1 MPGDVRHTDKPIERK
16 LSTTQLGRYPIEAEL
31 GRGAMG
37 VVYRSTHPRL
47 NIPVAIKVLAE
58 QFSSDPSFR
67 QRFHREAATVASL
80 NHPGIV
86 RVYDFDEDGP
96 VLFIV
101 MEWVE
106 GRSMRSWLEEYG
118 RFSVDVSVDL
128 IQQLLSAVGVAHDYQ
143 IVHRDLK
150 PENILISN
158 RGKTKILDFGI
169 SKLIDDKHRL
179 TATGSMVGTPAYMAP
194 EQVKGEAIDA
204 TSDIYSLGM
213 ILYELLHGE
222 PPFTGALPAVLHSQV
237 FDRPRAS
244 TAIPSQIMEIIWK
257 ATAKDRDQR
266 FQTCEG
272 FSGAFHYM
280 SKPGTAQGAP
290 TGAVST
296 EIAVATADD
305 ELNRS
310 TPTRD
315 GHKPAGV
322 CTYSDCNERRGWAC
336 AYKDLTGRE
345 CKSWWCRRHIQFIER
360 TPFCPRHASVIRAL
374 APTANTIFEIK
385 NRPAVDDRALPLAA
399 LVAEDVDKDVTELV
413 RRRYQNR
420 KDVTLARDRTV
431 RQTWSG
437 RNDVAW
443 ERSWAALRS
452 QGYLIRIGVRVTTD
466 EPDTVQL
473 LIGNSVVFKS
483 IPDWISRRREGEPP
497 DHADRARFAKKL
509 FHAILEHVDEP
520 QQSTAG
526 TPQPTPQSGPP
537 LASTPVPGTPP
548 IEPPPLPDVNRPLI
562 EGMIL
567 RLATLS
573 TRVTGFEV
581 ADQLALPFAAIEP
594 ILRALTTSNFLEA
607 LGLAAETGPWVG
619 RPLPE
624 RMAYA
629 LTRQGRARSEEIG
642 NAGTRYAGPAPVSMQ
657 EYRTMLADAARGGSL
672 DLVKVNIA
680 LTGIELA
687 PGVTEAVRA
696 AVNSRSSIFIY
707 GAPGNGKTTLARRIP
722 RLLGPPIVIPVALD
736 VGGGEVMTIYDS
748 AVHHLEAG
756 QPSDRRWRRVARPL
770 VQVGGEFQLEMF
782 DPTFEDGSRTYAA
795 PLQVKANGGVLLIDD
810 LGRQRVAPKQ
820 ILDRLLVPLEQ
831 DMDYMNLTSSGRKL
845 EIPFHAL
852 LALSTNLKPAE
863 LLDEAYLRRLAYKVL
878 MPDPTWDMWTRI
890 FERERDRLKIP
901 PDINALELI
910 STLYSGRPL
919 RGNHPRDLLER
930 LVDVSS
936 ARGVRAKLTPELVE
950 AAWHTLFIAS

>member
-1 MPGDVRHTDKPIERK
+1 M
-16 LSTTQLGRYPIEAEL
+16 STTQLGKYPIEAEL

-47 NIPVAIKVLAE
+47 EIPVAIKVLAE
-58 QFSSDPSFR
+58 QYSSDTSFR
-67 QRFHREAATVASL
+67 QRFHREAATVAAL

-106 GRSMRSWLEEYG
+106 GRSMRSWLDEYG

-128 IQQLLSAVGVAHDYQ
+128 VQQLLSAVGVAHDYG

-150 PENILISN
+150 PDNILISN

-194 EQVKGEAIDA
+194 EQVKGEQVDA
-204 TSDIYSLGM
+204 SSDIYSIGM

-222 PPFTGALPAVLHSQV
+222 PPFTGQLPAVLHSQV

-244 TAIPSQIMEIIWK
+244 TAIPSPIMEIIWK
-257 ATAKDRDQR
+257 ATAKDRGQR
-266 FQTCEG
+266 FQTCEA

-280 SKPGTAQGAP
+280 PKPAAAQPP
-290 TGAVST
+290 TEAVSA
-296 EIAVATADD
+296 ELPISAQVVQRAPIPARADG
-305 ELNRS
+305 
-310 TPTRD
+310 P
-315 GHKPAGV
+315 KAAGV
-322 CTYSDCNERRGWAC
+322 CTFSDCGERRGWSC
-336 AYKDLTGRE
+336 AYKDLTNRE
-345 CKSWWCRRHIQFIER
+345 CKSWWCRKHIQFIER

-437 RNDVAW
+437 RNEVAW
-443 ERSWAALRS
+443 ERSWSALKS
-452 QGYLIRIGVRVTTD
+452 QGYLVRIAVRVTTF
-466 EPDTVQL
+466 EPDIVQL
-473 LIGNSVVFKS
+473 LIGNTIVFKEV
-483 IPDWISRRREGEPP
+483 PGWISRRREGEPP
-497 DHADRARFAKKL
+497 DHADRARFGKKL
-509 FHAILEHVDEP
+509 FAAILEHVDEP
-520 QQSTAG
+520 QPLPSSAI
-526 TPQPTPQSGPP
+526 PSGAP
-537 LASTPVPGTPP
+537 L
-548 IEPPPLPDVNRPLI
+548 IEPPPPPEINRTLI
-562 EGMIL
+562 EGMVL
-567 RLATLS
+567 RLAS
-573 TRVTGFEV
+573 SATRVTGYEV
-581 ADQLALPFAAIEP
+581 AEQLALPFVAVEP
-594 ILRALTTSNFLEA
+594 IIQSLTGANFLDA
-607 LGLAAETGPWVG
+607 LGLASEQGPWLG

-624 RMAYA
+624 RMAYT
-629 LTRQGRARSEEIG
+629 LTKQGRTRSEEI
-642 NAGTRYAGPAPVSMQ
+642 ARASTRYAGPAPVSLQ
-657 EYRTMLADAARGGSL
+657 EYRAVLAAAAKPVTL
-672 DLVKVNIA
+672 ELNKVTIV
-680 LTGIELA
+680 LSGIELA

-722 RLLGPPIVIPVALD
+722 SLLGGPIVIPVALD
-736 VGGGEVMTIYDS
+736 IGAGEVMTIFDG
-748 AVHHLEAG
+748 AVHRLEAN
-756 QPSDRRWRRVARPL
+756 QPADRRWRRISRPL

-782 DPTFEDGSRTYAA
+782 DPTWEEGSRTYGA

-810 LGRQRVAPKQ
+810 LGRQRVSPKQ

-831 DMDYMNLTSSGRKL
+831 EIDYMNLSATGRKV
-845 EIPFHAL
+845 EIPFWAQ

-863 LLDEAYLRRLAYKVL
+863 LLDEAYLRRLSYKVL
-878 MPDPTWDMWTRI
+878 MPDPTWEMWCRI
-890 FERERDRLKIP
+890 FERERDRLTIP
-901 PDINALELI
+901 PDPDALDLI
-910 STLYSGRPL
+910 RSLYSGRPL

-930 LVDVSS
+930 LVDVSA
-936 ARGVRAKLTPELVE
+936 ARGVRPQLTLDLVE
-950 AAWHTLFIAS
+950 AAWHTLFITN

>member
-1 MPGDVRHTDKPIERK
+1 M
-16 LSTTQLGRYPIEAEL
+16 STTQLGKYPIEAEL

-47 NIPVAIKVLAE
+47 EIPVAIKVLAE
-58 QFSSDPSFR
+58 QYSSDASFR
-67 QRFHREAATVASL
+67 QRFHREAATVAAL

-106 GRSMRSWLEEYG
+106 GRSMRSWLDEYG

-128 IQQLLSAVGVAHDYQ
+128 VQQLLSAVGVAHDYG

-150 PENILISN
+150 PDNILISN

-194 EQVKGEAIDA
+194 EQVKGEQVDA
-204 TSDIYSLGM
+204 SSDIYSLGM

-222 PPFTGALPAVLHSQV
+222 PPFTGQLPAVLHSQV

-244 TAIPSQIMEIIWK
+244 TAIPSPIMEIIWK
-257 ATAKDRDQR
+257 ATAKDRGQR
-266 FQTCEG
+266 YQTCEA

-280 SKPGTAQGAP
+280 PKPGVAQPPAEAISDQLPVTVHEVDMPKSQPPLHADSSKPP
-290 TGAVST
+290 
-296 EIAVATADD
+296 
-305 ELNRS
+305 
-310 TPTRD
+310 
-315 GHKPAGV
+315 GV
-322 CTYSDCNERRGWAC
+322 CTFSDCGERRGWAC

-345 CKSWWCRRHIQFIER
+345 CKSWWCRKHIQFIER

-437 RNDVAW
+437 RNEVAW
-443 ERSWAALRS
+443 ERSWSALKS
-452 QGYLIRIGVRVTTD
+452 QGYLVRIAVRVTTA
-466 EPDTVQL
+466 EPDMVQL
-473 LIGNSVVFKS
+473 LIGNTVVFKEL
-483 IPDWISRRREGEPP
+483 PDWISRRREGEQP
-497 DHADRARFAKKL
+497 DHADRARFGKKL
-509 FHAILEHVDEP
+509 FAAILEHVD
-520 QQSTAG
+520 Q
-526 TPQPTPQSGPP
+526 PQPLPP
-537 LASTPVPGTPP
+537 TAIPSNGQD
-548 IEPPPLPDVNRPLI
+548 IEPPPPPEINRLLI
-562 EGMIL
+562 EGMVL
-567 RLATLS
+567 RLAS
-573 TRVTGFEV
+573 SATRLTGFEV
-581 ADQLALPFAAIEP
+581 ADRLALPFVAVEP
-594 ILRALTTSNFLEA
+594 ILQALTTANMLDA
-607 LGLAAETGPWVG
+607 LGLAQDHGPWQG

-629 LTRQGRARSEEIG
+629 LTKQGRVRSDEIA
-642 NAGTRYAGPAPVSMQ
+642 NSSTRYAGPAPVSMH
-657 EYRTMLADAARGGSL
+657 EYRLVLAEAAKPGTL
-672 DLVKVNIA
+672 DLTKVELA
-680 LTGIELA
+680 LHGIELA
-687 PGVTEAVRA
+687 PGVVEAVRA

-722 RLLGPPIVIPVALD
+722 SLLGGPIVVPVALD
-736 VGGGEVMTIYDS
+736 IGGGEVMTIFDGS
-748 AVHHLEAG
+748 VHRLEQH
-756 QPSDRRWRRVARPL
+756 QPADKRWRRIARPL
-770 VQVGGEFQLEMF
+770 IQVGGEFQLDMF
-782 DPTFEDGSRTYAA
+782 DPTFEDGSRTYGA

-810 LGRQRVAPKQ
+810 LGRQRVSPKQ

-831 DMDYMNLTSSGRKL
+831 EIDYMNLSASGRKV
-845 EIPFHAL
+845 EVPFWAQ
-852 LALSTNLKPAE
+852 LALSTNLKPGE
-863 LLDEAYLRRLAYKVL
+863 LLDEAYLRRLSYKVL
-878 MPDPTWDMWTRI
+878 MPDPTWEMWCRI
-890 FERERDRLKIP
+890 FERERDRLTIP
-901 PDINALELI
+901 PDAQALELI
-910 STLYSGRPL
+910 RSLYSGRPL

-930 LVDVSS
+930 LVDVSA
-936 ARGVRAKLTPELVE
+936 ARGVRPQLTLELVE
-950 AAWHTLFIAS
+950 AAWHTLFITS